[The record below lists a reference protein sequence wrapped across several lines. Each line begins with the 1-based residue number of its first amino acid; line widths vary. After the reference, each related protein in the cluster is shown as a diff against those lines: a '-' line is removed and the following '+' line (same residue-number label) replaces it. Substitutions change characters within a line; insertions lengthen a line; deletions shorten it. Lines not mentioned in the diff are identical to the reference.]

1 MGRLFIESLSGPRI
15 FKCKSCKV
23 DSASPDHIVSKAFQ
37 GRFGRAYLFRSVVNV
52 SLGPREERLLVSGL
66 HSVNDIYCSS
76 CQQLLGWRYEKA
88 YEESQK
94 YKEGMY
100 ILEKERM
107 LKAGCMAVQLPDPYI
122 SRRILLKMYGWST
135 AQLPQTQ
142 VYYDKLVLE
151 CQWRITV
158 RFEARKDNNG
168 YLTLKERVPQIIK
181 NMLGPILDR
190 LTTIFLH
197 SEDEIHFLPQKL

>member
-1 MGRLFIESLSGPRI
+1 MCACRFYLSKLC
-15 FKCKSCKV
+15 FK
-23 DSASPDHIVSKAFQ
+23 FM
-37 GRFGRAYLFRSVVNV
+37 SVF
-52 SLGPREERLLVSGL
+52 LGCV
-66 HSVNDIYCSS
+66 
-76 CQQLLGWRYEKA
+76 
-88 YEESQK
+88 
-94 YKEGMY
+94 
-100 ILEKERM
+100 
-107 LKAGCMAVQLPDPYI
+107 AVQLPDPYI
-122 SRRILLKMYGWST
+122 YRRILLRMYGWST

-197 SEDEIHFLPQKL
+197 SEDEIHFLPHNTCSWINSNLSLLKTHAS

>member
-23 DSASPDHIVSKAFQ
+23 DSASPDHIVSKEFQ

-52 SLGPREERLLVSGL
+52 SLGPREDRLLFSGL
-66 HSVNDIYCSS
+66 HTVNDLYCSS
-76 CQQLLGWRYEKA
+76 CHQLLGWKYEKA

-107 LKAGCMAVQLPDPYI
+107 LKE
-122 SRRILLKMYGWST
+122 GW
-135 AQLPQTQ
+135 
-142 VYYDKLVLE
+142 
-151 CQWRITV
+151 
-158 RFEARKDNNG
+158 
-168 YLTLKERVPQIIK
+168 
-181 NMLGPILDR
+181 
-190 LTTIFLH
+190 
-197 SEDEIHFLPQKL
+197 